1 VLTNVLSMN
10 TRVLLARRPEG
21 EPVDADFR
29 FVEEPVPALAR
40 GQVLLRTRYLS
51 LDPYMRG
58 RMSAARSYAKSVE
71 IGEMM
76 VGGAVSEVMDSKN
89 DAFRKGDF
97 VLGYTGWQ
105 TEHVNTGEGL
115 RKLDPS
121 AAPLTYALGVLGM
134 PGQTAYCALL
144 DIGKPQPGETVVI
157 SSASGAVGSVAGQ
170 IAKIKGCRAIGIAGS
185 DEKCRYVTDEL
196 GFDACINRRTED
208 LDAAL
213 KTHCPDGIDV
223 YYDNTGGPILQA
235 VMRQLRLH
243 ARIAIVGMID
253 QYNARTAP
261 PGPNLRPML
270 TMRATMQG
278 FLVGDHQAHAAAFE
292 RDVGA
297 WLREGKIRY
306 REDVVEGLQNAPR
319 ALIGMLRGENFG
331 KLIVKV

>member
-1 VLTNVLSMN
+1 MN
-10 TRVLLARRPEG
+10 KRVLLARRPEG

-29 FVEEPVPALAR
+29 FVEEPVPGL
-40 GQVLLRTRYLS
+40 GEGHVLLRTRYLS

-58 RMSAARSYAKSVE
+58 RMSAARSYAKAVE

-76 VGGAVSEVMDSKN
+76 VGAAVSEIMDSKN
-89 DAFRKGDF
+89 DAFRKGEF

-105 TEHVNTGEGL
+105 SEHVSACDGL
-115 RKLDPS
+115 RKLDPN

-144 DIGKPQPGETVVI
+144 DIGKPEPGETVVI

-185 DEKCRYVTDEL
+185 GEKCRYVVEEL

-208 LDAAL
+208 LDEAL
-213 KTHCPDGIDV
+213 KTHCPDGIDI
-223 YYDNTGGPILQA
+223 YFDNTGGPILQA

-253 QYNARTAP
+253 QYNAVVAP

-278 FLVGDHQAHAAAFE
+278 FLVGDHQAHVAAFE
-292 RDVGA
+292 REVGA

-306 REDVVEGLQNAPR
+306 REDVVEGLENAPR
-319 ALIGMLRGENFG
+319 ALIGLLRGENFG

>member
-1 VLTNVLSMN
+1 MN
-10 TRVLLARRPEG
+10 KRVLLARRPEG
-21 EPVDADFR
+21 EPVDADFC
-29 FVEEPVPALAR
+29 FVEEPVPALDE
-40 GQVLLRTRYLS
+40 GQVRLRTRYLS

-58 RMSAARSYAKSVE
+58 RMSAVRSYAKSVE

-76 VGGAVSEVMDSKN
+76 VGGAVSEVVDSKN
-89 DAFRKGDF
+89 PAFHDGDF
-97 VLGYTGWQ
+97 VFGYTGWQ
-105 TEHVNTGEGL
+105 TEHVSSADGL
-115 RKLDPS
+115 RKLDPN

-144 DIGKPQPGETVVI
+144 DIGKPQPGETVVV
-157 SSASGAVGSVAGQ
+157 SSAAGAVGSVAGQ
-170 IAKIKGCRAIGIAGS
+170 IAKIKGARVVGVAGS
-185 DEKCRYVTDEL
+185 DEKCRYVVEQL
-196 GFDACINRRTED
+196 GFDACINRRAER
-208 LDAAL
+208 LDKAL
-213 KTHCPDGIDV
+213 KTHCPDGIDI
-223 YYDNTGGPILQA
+223 YYDNTGGPILHA

-253 QYNARTAP
+253 QYNAVVAP

-278 FLVGDHQAHAAAFE
+278 FLVSDHQAHTPAFE
-292 RDVGA
+292 RDVGT

-306 REDVVEGLQNAPR
+306 REDVVEGLENAPR

>member
-1 VLTNVLSMN
+1 MN
-10 TRVLLARRPEG
+10 KRVMLARRPEG

-29 FVEEPVPALAR
+29 LVEEPVPECR
-40 GQVLLRTRYLS
+40 DGEVLLRTRYLS

-76 VGGAVSEVMDSKN
+76 VGGAVSEVLDSKN
-89 DAFRKGDF
+89 AAFRKGDF

-105 TEHVNTGEGL
+105 TEHVCPGDGL
-115 RKLDPS
+115 RKLDPN
-121 AAPLTYALGVLGM
+121 AAPVTYALGVLGM

-170 IAKIKGCRAIGIAGS
+170 IAKIKGARAIGVAGS
-185 DEKCRYVTDEL
+185 DEKCRYVVEEL

-208 LDAAL
+208 LDEAL
-213 KTHCPDGIDV
+213 KTHCPEGVDI
-223 YYDNTGGPILQA
+223 YFDNTGGPILRA

-253 QYNARTAP
+253 QYNATSPP
-261 PGPNLRPML
+261 PGPNLRQML

-278 FLVGDHQAHAAAFE
+278 FLVGDHQAHVAAFE
-292 RDVGA
+292 RDVSA

-306 REDVVEGLQNAPR
+306 REDVVEGLESAPR
-319 ALIGMLRGENFG
+319 ALIGMLRGKNFG
-331 KLIVKV
+331 KLIVRV

>member
-1 VLTNVLSMN
+1 MN
-10 TRVLLARRPEG
+10 KRVLLARRPEG
-21 EPVDADFR
+21 EPVDSDFR
-29 FVEEPVPALAR
+29 FVEEPVPAL
-40 GQVLLRTRYLS
+40 GEGEVLLRTRYLS

-71 IGEMM
+71 VGEMM
-76 VGGAVSEVMDSKN
+76 VGAAVSEVIDSKN
-89 DAFRKGDF
+89 ASFRKGDL

-105 TEHVNTGEGL
+105 TEHVSSGDGL
-115 RKLDPS
+115 RKLDPKS
-121 AAPLTYALGVLGM
+121 APVTYALGVLGM
-134 PGQTAYCALL
+134 PGQTGYCALL
-144 DIGKPQPGETVVI
+144 DIGKPQSGETIVV

-170 IAKIKGCRAIGIAGS
+170 IAKIKGCRVIGVAGS
-185 DEKCRYVTDEL
+185 DEKCAYVTQEL

-208 LDAAL
+208 LGAAL
-213 KTHCPDGIDV
+213 TAHCPEGIDI
-223 YYDNTGGPILQA
+223 YFDNTGGPILHA
-235 VMRQLRLH
+235 VMQRLRLN

-253 QYNARTAP
+253 QYNALVPP

-278 FLVGDHQAHAAAFE
+278 FLVSDHQAHAEAFE
-292 RDVGA
+292 RDVAG

-306 REDVVEGLQNAPR
+306 REDVVEGLENAPR

>member
-1 VLTNVLSMN
+1 MN
-10 TRVLLARRPEG
+10 KRVLLARRPAG

-29 FVEEPVPALAR
+29 FVEEPVAAPR
-40 GQVLLRTRYLS
+40 DGEVLLRTRYLS

-76 VGGAVSEVMDSKN
+76 VGGAVSEVIESKSPALR
-89 DAFRKGDF
+89 DGDF
-97 VLGYTGWQ
+97 VFGYTGWQ
-105 TEHVNTGEGL
+105 TEHVSPADAV
-115 RKLDPS
+115 RKLDPN
-121 AAPLTYALGVLGM
+121 AAPVTYALGVLGM

-170 IAKIKGCRAIGIAGS
+170 IAKIKGARAVGVAGS
-185 DEKCRYVTDEL
+185 DEKCRFVVEQL

-208 LDAAL
+208 LDDAL
-213 KTHCPDGIDV
+213 QRHCPGGIDV
-223 YYDNTGGPILQA
+223 YFDNTGGPILAA
-235 VMRQLRLH
+235 VMKQLRLN
-243 ARIAIVGMID
+243 ARIAIVGMIA
-253 QYNARTAP
+253 QYNDVTVP

-278 FLVGDHQAHAAAFE
+278 FLVSDHEAHWEAFA
-292 RDVGA
+292 RDTGA

-306 REDVVEGLQNAPR
+306 REDVVEGLENAPR
-319 ALIGMLRGENFG
+319 ALIGMLRGQNFG

>member
-1 VLTNVLSMN
+1 MN
-10 TRVLLARRPEG
+10 KRVMLARRPEG

-29 FVEEPVPALAR
+29 LVEEPVPECR
-40 GQVLLRTRYLS
+40 DGEVLLRTRYLS

-76 VGGAVSEVMDSKN
+76 VGGAVSEVLDSKN
-89 DAFRKGDF
+89 AAFRKGDF

-105 TEHVNTGEGL
+105 TEHVCPGDGL
-115 RKLDPS
+115 RKLDPN
-121 AAPLTYALGVLGM
+121 AAPVTYALGVLGM

-170 IAKIKGCRAIGIAGS
+170 IAKIKGARAIGVAGS
-185 DEKCRYVTDEL
+185 DEKCRYVVEEL

-208 LDAAL
+208 LDEAL
-213 KTHCPDGIDV
+213 KTHCPEGVDI
-223 YYDNTGGPILQA
+223 YFDNTGGPILRA

-253 QYNARTAP
+253 QYNATSPP
-261 PGPNLRPML
+261 PGPNLRQML

-278 FLVGDHQAHAAAFE
+278 FLVGDHQAHVAAFE
-292 RDVGA
+292 RDVSA

-306 REDVVEGLQNAPR
+306 REDVVEGLESAPR

-331 KLIVKV
+331 KLIVRV

>member
-1 VLTNVLSMN
+1 MN
-10 TRVLLARRPEG
+10 KRVMLARRPEG

-29 FVEEPVPALAR
+29 LVEEPVPECR
-40 GQVLLRTRYLS
+40 DGEVLLRTRYLS

-76 VGGAVSEVMDSKN
+76 VGGAVSEVLDSKN
-89 DAFRKGDF
+89 AAFRRGDF

-105 TEHVNTGEGL
+105 TEHVCPGDGL
-115 RKLDPS
+115 RKLDPN
-121 AAPLTYALGVLGM
+121 AAPVTYALGVLGM
-134 PGQTAYCALL
+134 PGQTAYFALL

-170 IAKIKGCRAIGIAGS
+170 IAKIKGARAIGVAGS
-185 DEKCRYVTDEL
+185 DEKCRYVVEEL

-208 LDAAL
+208 LDEAL
-213 KTHCPDGIDV
+213 KTHCPEGVDI
-223 YYDNTGGPILQA
+223 YFDNTGGPILRA

-253 QYNARTAP
+253 QYNATSPP
-261 PGPNLRPML
+261 PGPNLRQML

-278 FLVGDHQAHAAAFE
+278 FLVGDHQAHVAAFE
-292 RDVGA
+292 RDVSA

-306 REDVVEGLQNAPR
+306 REDVVEGLESAPR

-331 KLIVKV
+331 KLIVRV